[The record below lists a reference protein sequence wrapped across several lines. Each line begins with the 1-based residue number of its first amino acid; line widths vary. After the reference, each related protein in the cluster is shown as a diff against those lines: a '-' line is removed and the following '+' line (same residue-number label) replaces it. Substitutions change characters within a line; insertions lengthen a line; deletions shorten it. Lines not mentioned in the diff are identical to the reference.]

1 MEELGGLQSMG
12 LQRVRHDWSN
22 TMHALRVES
31 RPLVDIRKGDIL
43 QGGLECGSRAH
54 KECWPG
60 ANGWKILMRLW
71 TAMVS
76 KLHMLGLQLQ
86 NFGFGR
92 FGVGPGDLRF
102 LASSWG
108 CYWSREHTVKT
119 AGVEQRK
126 LS

>member
-1 MEELGGLQSMG
+1 MQETRVRSLGQEDSLEKEMATQSSILAWRVSWMEELGRLQSVG
-12 LQRVRHDWSN
+12 LQRVRRDWSN
-22 TMHALRVES
+22 NMHTLRVES

-76 KLHMLGLQLQ
+76 KLQHAWAPTPE
-86 NFGFGR
+86 FR
-92 FGVGPGDLRF
+92 IR
-102 LASSWG
+102 
-108 CYWSREHTVKT
+108 
-119 AGVEQRK
+119 
-126 LS
+126 